1 MARKITE
8 IQTEIIDRIQA
19 NEVLAPLLYS
29 ISKVAIY
36 RQIAFVVATTIWTL
50 DKLFDLFKKDVDET
64 IASLK
69 PHSLRWYSQKAKAF
83 QYGYNLVADA
93 DYYDNTGIDEATIE
107 ASKIVDYA
115 AVVENDRGLRIKVAK
130 DNGADLVAFTTPQL
144 TAFIEYMRIVKDAG
158 VKLLITSSAPD
169 SLKMTIDIYYNPL
182 VLNGLGQR
190 LDGIDAEP
198 AQNATKTYLKNLPF
212 NGVFLL
218 QNLVDQLQL
227 VDGVVI
233 ADIKSAQAKYGD
245 LAFQSFS
252 VKYLPDS
259 GYLRFENNND
269 LVMNFIPYGE

>member
-1 MARKITE
+1 MARTITE
-8 IQTEIIDRIQA
+8 IQNEIIGRVQVNA
-19 NEVLAPLLYS
+19 TLSPLLTS
-29 ISKVAIY
+29 TSKTAIW
-36 RQIAFVVATTIWTL
+36 REITFVVAMCIWTL
-50 DKLFDLFKKDVDET
+50 DQLFDLFKKDVDET

-115 AVVENDRGLRIKVAK
+115 AVVENDRGLRIKVAR

-144 TAFIEYMRIVKDAG
+144 TAFVEYMRIVKDAG
-158 VKLLITSSAPD
+158 VKLLITSTAAD
-169 SLKMTIDIYYNPL
+169 SLKLTIDIYYNPL
-182 VLNGLGQR
+182 VLNGDGQR
-190 LDGIDAEP
+190 LDGIDVEP

-227 VDGVVI
+227 VDGVII
-233 ADIKSAQAKYGD
+233 ADVKSAQAKYGD

-259 GYLRFENNND
+259 GYLRFANNTD